1 MADMTKTNKGRW
13 LKLSKTLAY
22 TLRSNTDGMTIEQ
35 FKTINWLP
43 QWIVDMESWHIAS
56 FAMYDKQKDGAN
68 RFHLFTWTTYGE
80 KECVNME
87 DLPNFPSLVKKVHMT
102 AEPSVAKNKNTYYDG
117 AYYAQKSPRSPSKKN
132 PRVSENYGSF
142 DQRINACV
150 VSIPVREVPFKSF
163 GEWAEAHKL
172 T

>member
-1 MADMTKTNKGRW
+1 MAKGEFKQKSLTDMADMTKTNKGRW

-87 DLPNFPSLVKKVHMT
+87 DLPNFPSLVKSPGVILLTAAT
-102 AEPSVAKNKNTYYDG
+102 AEL
-117 AYYAQKSPRSPSKKN
+117 SK
-132 PRVSENYGSF
+132 
-142 DQRINACV
+142 
-150 VSIPVREVPFKSF
+150 
-163 GEWAEAHKL
+163 L
-172 T
+172 